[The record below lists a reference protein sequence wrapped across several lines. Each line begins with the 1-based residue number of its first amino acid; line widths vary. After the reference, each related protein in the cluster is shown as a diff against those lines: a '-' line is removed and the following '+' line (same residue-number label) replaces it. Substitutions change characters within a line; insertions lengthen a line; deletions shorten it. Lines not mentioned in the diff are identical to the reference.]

1 MLRILIEPS
10 TFEIL
15 PLQKHQNPYIEV
27 GFKADKKKVNAHY
40 SQFVEAFFCPIYK
53 VTLPTRIGLL
63 PDIVFCASAGLAL
76 PRLSGP
82 LVLLP
87 NMKYAQRKAELPHI
101 RKIFQE
107 LSIPTVEYH
116 GKEPFEGQ
124 AELKWFDGGRKAILG
139 YGYRSTK
146 QTVQELSKLFA
157 KLYGKDAPQLLG
169 LHIRSPKY
177 YHLDLAMLDYS
188 DKQCIVHKDAFS
200 LQGLQQLRD
209 FLGPANVTLA
219 DTVDPFALNAIV
231 DGGNLITHR
240 LTDPSFKRFL
250 EAKTGLSVVQV
261 DTSEFEK
268 SGGSV
273 RCMAF
278 DI

>member
-1 MLRILIEPS
+1 MFRILIEPS

-15 PLQKHQNPYIEV
+15 PLQNHQNPYIDV
-27 GFKADKKKVNAHY
+27 GFHADKKKVNAHY
-40 SQFVEAFFCPIYK
+40 AQFVSAFFCPIYK
-53 VTLPTRIGLL
+53 VSLPRNVGHL
-63 PDIVFCASAGLAL
+63 PDIVFCASVGLAL

-101 RKIFQE
+101 RKICKE
-107 LSIPTVEYH
+107 LSIPTVDYP

-124 AELKWFDGGRKAILG
+124 AELKWFDGGRKAVLG

-146 QTVQELSKLFA
+146 QTVQELKGLFA
-157 KLYGKDAPQLLG
+157 KIYGKDAPQLLG
-169 LHIRSPKY
+169 LHIHSPKY
-177 YHLDLAMLDYS
+177 YHLDIAMLEYS
-188 DKQCIVHKDAFS
+188 NKCIVHKDAFS
-200 LQGLQQLRD
+200 QQGFKQLRE
-209 FLGPANVTLA
+209 FLGPDNVTIVNTS
-219 DTVDPFALNAIV
+219 DSFGLNAIV
-231 DGGNLITHR
+231 ENSTLITHK
-240 LTDPSFKRFL
+240 LTDPSLLRFL
-250 EAKTGLSVVQV
+250 ERTTGLSVVQV

-278 DI
+278 DV